1 MLRESNKDLL
11 TVPRLE
17 QIPFLIHGFGTR
29 KWKQDGFKN
38 KPEWK
43 DFKLLFLD
51 QIHSDI
57 IQLMDEIPEKK
68 LKGDAMITRLPLLFL
83 IIQSADCLPVLFV
96 DEPRKVIAAVHC
108 GWRGTCR
115 RVVQK
120 VIQKMKSHYGC
131 HPSSLLVA
139 LGPCIESKCY
149 EVGENVY
156 QCFENGGLS
165 TEFFKKHPL
174 RKGKYLFDLRGA
186 NLYQM
191 INIGIEEKN
200 IFSIG
205 LCTHCHE
212 NLLSFR
218 RDNEKA
224 GRMLSFIG
232 MSF

>member
-17 QIPFLIHGFGTR
+17 KIPFLIHGFGTR

-38 KPEWK
+38 KPEWN

-120 VIQKMKSHYGC
+120 VIQRMKSHYGC

-139 LGPCIESKCY
+139 LGPCIESECY

-212 NLLSFR
+212 SLLSFR